1 MRTCGCRQRINPCPS
16 LLIVADPV
24 AKQASILW
32 LSVPLTGCAWLQIM
46 LRGCLILERFDDRT
60 VSKLRDLP
68 GRIEIA
74 RYRQDDH
81 IQKRTL
87 FKPNDGVV
95 HPEAHELLQFLIEL
109 SINRIFFVSFPV
121 HHGALGR

>member
-1 MRTCGCRQRINPCPS
+1 
-16 LLIVADPV
+16 
-24 AKQASILW
+24 
-32 LSVPLTGCAWLQIM
+32 M

-87 FKPNDGVV
+87 FKPNDGMV